1 MIIFIVLVVLFI
13 LVTVSIVLLRRAGG
27 GSFPWFHFY
36 TKGKE
41 AGFSFKEVNL
51 LRKVAVENRLSN
63 PTSLF
68 WSVKLLDRSIRGMII
83 RFVSEGTL
91 NNEDNVYFLSKLF
104 EFRKTV
110 EMNLP
115 KYKIGL
121 KTTRK
126 IPARQHLKITLTGV
140 GTYHSQVVENQR
152 RYIAISYPEGPK
164 LPPGFE
170 FKGQRIGVY
179 FWRQEDAGYVF
190 ESKVLED
197 FSDRKYPLLYI
208 SHSDSLVR
216 SQKRNSIRVPL
227 NNPAYLFPLKHI
239 NQASEEIETGRGLR
253 CRLQDISEDGAAVY
267 IGGRARV
274 GLSVKLQFKLSD
286 STIIMNGVVKGV
298 NFHQR
303 KNASVIH
310 IQAVPPSK
318 RMTNRILAYVYNIF
332 GERDSK
338 GRRNAGSV
346 PEGW

>member
-1 MIIFIVLVVLFI
+1 MVLFIVLVVLFI
-13 LVTVSIVLLRRAGG
+13 IVTVLIVLLRRAGG
-27 GSFPWFHFY
+27 GSFPWFQFY

-51 LRKVAVENRLSN
+51 LRKVAVENRLAN

-83 RFVSEGTL
+83 RFHSEGTL
-91 NNEDNVYFLSKLF
+91 NHEENEYFLSKLF
-104 EFRKTV
+104 EFRKAV
-110 EMNLP
+110 ELKLP

-121 KTTRK
+121 KSTRK
-126 IPARQHLKITLTGV
+126 ISARQHLKITVAGV
-140 GTYHSQVVENQR
+140 GVYHSQVVENQR

-164 LPPGFE
+164 LPPGFD

-197 FSDRKYPLLYI
+197 FSEKKYPLLYI

-216 SQKRNSIRVPL
+216 SQKRRSVRVPI

-267 IGGRARV
+267 IGGRAKI

-286 STIIMNGVVKGV
+286 STIVMNGVVKGV
-298 NFHQR
+298 NFNQK

-332 GERDSK
+332 GERDAK

>member
-1 MIIFIVLVVLFI
+1 MFWFIFLVILFI
-13 LVTVSIVLLRRAGG
+13 LTVTLIIILRRAGG

-36 TKGKE
+36 AKGKE

-83 RFVSEGTL
+83 RFHAEGVL
-91 NNEDNVYFLSKLF
+91 DDEANVYFLSKLF

-121 KTTRK
+121 KSTRK
-126 IPARQHLKITLTGV
+126 ISARQHLKITLPGIGV
-140 GTYHSQVVENQR
+140 YFSQVVENQR

-170 FKGQRIGVY
+170 FKGQRLTIY

-190 ESKVLED
+190 ESRVLED
-197 FSDRKYPLLYI
+197 FMDKKYPLLYI
-208 SHSDSLVR
+208 SHSDSLIR
-216 SQKRNSIRVPL
+216 SQKRRSVRVPI
-227 NNPAYLFPLKHI
+227 NQPAYLFPLKHI
-239 NQASEEIETGRGLR
+239 NQANEEIEKTRGLR
-253 CRLQDISEDGAAVY
+253 CRLQDLSEDGAAVY
-267 IGGRARV
+267 IGGRAKV

-298 NFHQR
+298 NFHQK
-303 KNASVIH
+303 KNSSVIH
-310 IQAVPPSK
+310 IQAIPPSK

-332 GERDSK
+332 GERDNK
-338 GRRNAGSV
+338 GKRITGSV

>member
-1 MIIFIVLVVLFI
+1 MFWFIFLVILFI
-13 LVTVSIVLLRRAGG
+13 LAVTLVIVLRKAGG

-36 TKGKE
+36 AKGKE

-83 RFVSEGTL
+83 RFHSEGVL
-91 NNEDNVYFLSKLF
+91 DDEANVYFLSKLF

-121 KTTRK
+121 KSTRK
-126 IPARQHLKITLTGV
+126 ISARQHLKITLPGIGV
-140 GTYHSQVVENQR
+140 YFSQVVENQR

-170 FKGQRIGVY
+170 FKGQRLTIY

-190 ESKVLED
+190 ESRVLED
-197 FSDRKYPLLYI
+197 FLDKKYPLLYI
-208 SHSDSLVR
+208 SHSDSLIR
-216 SQKRNSIRVPL
+216 SQKRRSVRVPI
-227 NNPAYLFPLKHI
+227 NQPAYLYPLKHI
-239 NQASEEIETGRGLR
+239 NQANEEVEKSRGLR
-253 CRLQDISEDGAAVY
+253 CRLQDLSEDGAAVY
-267 IGGRARV
+267 IGGRAKV

-298 NFHQR
+298 NFHQK
-303 KNASVIH
+303 KNSSVIH
-310 IQAVPPSK
+310 IQAIPPSK

-332 GERDSK
+332 GERDNK
-338 GRRNAGSV
+338 GKRITGSV

>member
-1 MIIFIVLVVLFI
+1 MILFVVLIVLFI
-13 LVTVSIVLLRRAGG
+13 LVTVAIILLRRAGG

-83 RFVSEGTL
+83 RFHSEGVMDD
-91 NNEDNVYFLSKLF
+91 EANVYFLSKLF

-126 IPARQHLKITLTGV
+126 IAARQHLKITLPGIGV
-140 GTYHSQVVENQR
+140 YFSQVVENQR

-170 FKGQRIGVY
+170 FKGQRLTIY
-179 FWRQEDAGYVF
+179 FWRPEDAGYVF

-197 FSDRKYPLLYI
+197 FLDRKYPLLYI
-208 SHSDSLVR
+208 AHSDSLVR
-216 SQKRNSIRVPL
+216 SQKRRSVRVPI
-227 NNPAYLFPLKHI
+227 NQSAYLYPLKHI

-267 IGGRARV
+267 IGGRAKV

-298 NFHQR
+298 NFHQK
-303 KNASVIH
+303 KNSSIIH

-332 GERDSK
+332 GERDNRGGK
-338 GRRNAGSV
+338 GSGSV